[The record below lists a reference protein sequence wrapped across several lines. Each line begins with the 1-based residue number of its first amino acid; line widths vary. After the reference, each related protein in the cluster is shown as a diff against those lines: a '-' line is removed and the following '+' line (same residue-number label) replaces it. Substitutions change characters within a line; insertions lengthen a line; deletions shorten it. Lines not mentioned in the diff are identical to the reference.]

1 MKMFEKETIV
11 RLRGGLFAR
20 AAAKF
25 VQEATR
31 FKSEV
36 FVERDGK
43 TVNAKSIMGVMSLA
57 IPSGERVVIRASG
70 TDEQVAVQQLTK
82 LIESEELFV

>member
-1 MKMFEKETIV
+1 MFEKETIV

-43 TVNAKSIMGVMSLA
+43 AANAKSIMGVMSLA
-57 IPSGERVVIRASG
+57 IPPGERVVIRASG
-70 TDEQVAVQQLTK
+70 TDEQAAVQQLTK
-82 LIESEELFV
+82 LVESEELFV